1 MLRKRLIALTAILVV
16 AVTCMDHPNLVVE
29 RLKEYVVAVAL
40 GQEEDKKT
48 TEITAQGG
56 GGKWYTPGPDGK
68 LVEVPNRLEGLK
80 PEDLGP
86 AVEEAAPDPTN
97 KWPVMEMTTV
107 EPDQP
112 ATNGLELKVADPV
125 LPEGAE
131 KIDISAVTLGPNDW
145 EKRRTNVE
153 KSPLLSME
161 YTNEKIEK
169 RLYLQFSGMG
179 DDMTSYKVYRGK
191 EGDKPIKSKATNKLP
206 DEYEQIGT
214 LKMPIGTKGTKETK
228 EEKLTSTLNLFYYIL
243 KMREEKGLKGN
254 IVCVCVGEMKKIHMH
269 TYCSRRCLGHTY
281 SYPFSWT
288 KGKKLKY
295 GAVKL

>member
-1 MLRKRLIALTAILVV
+1 MITALTALVSWYSHISYAEQKNPEEAAAEEIGPPQLMSV
-16 AVTCMDHPNLVVE
+16 KRVESDPQKEGAVPT
-29 RLKEYVVAVAL
+29 
-40 GQEEDKKT
+40 
-48 TEITAQGG
+48 
-56 GGKWYTPGPDGK
+56 
-68 LVEVPNRLEGLK
+68 
-80 PEDLGP
+80 
-86 AVEEAAPDPTN
+86 VEEAAPDPTN

-131 KIDISAVTLGPNDW
+131 KIDISAVTLGSNDW
-145 EKRRTNVE
+145 KKEETHVE

-169 RLYLQFSGMG
+169 RLYLQLSGMG
-179 DDMTSYKVYRGK
+179 DNMTFYKVYRGK

-214 LKMPIGTKGTKETK
+214 LKMPIGTKETKEIK

-254 IVCVCVGEMKKIHMH
+254 IVCVYGGNKED
-269 TYCSRRCLGHTY
+269 
-281 SYPFSWT
+281 SYAYILPP
-288 KGKKLKY
+288 
-295 GAVKL
+295 